1 MATRTHTVI
10 MSGDF
15 AGNYEGASLNL
26 KIYGTT
32 SLGRV
37 RAKKSAS
44 GYFAFNID
52 TAASQVDKFIPAES
66 VVVDF
71 NAATVLQ
78 NSSGS
83 AVSDGDTIDFWN
95 NDAADNEATAPSG
108 DEPEWMS
115 SGDNITN
122 SPTVDFLTNGGD
134 ERFVLGTAP
143 SFASGEEFSIAIVVD
158 NGNTNTNRPFVGSD
172 VGAGSNA
179 SRYGNGSNRNIM
191 IQDESGNSI
200 ESTAGS
206 STNFKNK
213 DIHVAVRLANDRV
226 LAYRRGVEILDGTSS
241 LSGTFSPSIIGNA
254 RESSSWGGQKA
265 NITRVIVADEA
276 WSDASRENVEAWLAW
291 EYDLQTTGNSYL
303 PSSHVGYRSDPRTSK
318 APAFSSDIDLSALAV
333 DTWSSYFA
341 PTGAPGTPWDVDG
354 PIAIYPTKDY
364 KAGTITIE
372 LEFEV

>member
-1 MATRTHTVI
+1 MATRTHTVT

-15 AGNYEGASLNL
+15 AGNYEGAALNL

-52 TAASQVDKFIPAES
+52 TAASQVDKFIAAES

-71 NAATVLQ
+71 NAATILQ
-78 NSSGS
+78 NAAGS
-83 AVSDGDTIDFWN
+83 AVSDGDTINFWN

-108 DEPEWMS
+108 DEPEWMEQ
-115 SGDNITN
+115 GDNITN

-158 NGNTNTNRPFVGSD
+158 NGNTNANRPFLGSD
-172 VGAGSNA
+172 VGAGANA
-179 SRYGNGSNRNIM
+179 SIYGNGSNRNM
-191 IQDESGNSI
+191 KVQDESGNSF
-200 ESTAGS
+200 ESTSGAGD
-206 STNFKNK
+206 NFKNK
-213 DIHVAVRLANDRV
+213 DIHVMVRNSSDRV
-226 LAYRRGVEILDGTSS
+226 SCYRRGEEIISGES
-241 LSGTFSPSIIGNA
+241 LTGTFSPSIIGNA
-254 RESSSWGGQKA
+254 RENSSWGGQKG
-265 NITRVIVADEA
+265 NITRVIVADEE

-291 EYDLQTTGNSYL
+291 EYDLQNGSNSYL
-303 PSSHVGYRSDPRTSK
+303 PSSHVGYRSDPRTLK

-341 PTGAPGTPWDVDG
+341 PTSIPWDVDG